1 MNTFGYASFF
11 NSFYFRHLSICA
23 MANLKEI
30 RGRIASVTSTR
41 QITSAMKMVAAAK
54 LRKAQAFAS
63 QIVPYKNKM
72 QEILAVL
79 SETLAET
86 GDNAFITKRD
96 VKSMLVIAISSNKG
110 LCGGFNGNIFKA
122 CSALVQRETEQ
133 HPNLKIQFYAIGKK
147 ISELLQRAGYEV
159 YKTQIDAID
168 KVEYETSKAIVE
180 EISELFLSG
189 KIDCLK
195 FVHNE
200 FVNAAVQNTVEDFFL
215 PLTFKV
221 DKNVKFKSDY
231 IFEPDKE
238 SIVTTLIPQ
247 WLKTTFFSAMAE
259 SFAGEQGARMTA
271 MNKATDNAT
280 ELIKELN
287 LQYNKVRQASITNE
301 IIEIVSGANAQ

>member
-1 MNTFGYASFF
+1 
-11 NSFYFRHLSICA
+11 

-72 QEILAVL
+72 QEILSL
-79 SETLAET
+79 LDETLKESS
-86 GDNAFITKRD
+86 DNVLVQKRE
-96 VKSMLVIAISSNKG
+96 VRKMLVIAVSSNKG
-110 LCGGFNGNIFKA
+110 LCGGFNGNIFKQCA
-122 CSALVQRETEQ
+122 ALRDENPGVEME
-133 HPNLKIQFYAIGKK
+133 FYAVGKK
-147 ISELLQRAGYEV
+147 ISEQLTKGGFKV
-159 YKTQIDAID
+159 FKSDNDAID
-168 KVEYETSKAIVE
+168 KVDYQKSAAITQEVTD
-180 EISELFLSG
+180 LFLE
-189 KIDCLK
+189 KKYDCIKL
-195 FVHNE
+195 VHNE
-200 FVNAAVQNTVEDFFL
+200 FVNPAVQNAGVEGFL
-215 PLTFKV
+215 PLDFKAE
-221 DKNVKFKSDY
+221 KSKFKSDY

-238 SIVTTLIPQ
+238 TIIASLIPQ
-247 WLKTTFFSAMAE
+247 WLKTVLFSALAE

-301 IIEIVSGANAQ
+301 IIEIVSGANAH